1 MPASVRTVLRSVRG
15 VGKVARL
22 EFAAYLPPWSLL
34 PGDDSTVGQLRRLA
48 GPAARSLARGPI
60 GRALFAP
67 VAVLWPLTAV
77 IDALSGSVT
86 HGAAVRRMSGVG
98 RRQQFGE
105 AMVLAHRWNVSPRIY
120 YLFRYWDRAV
130 APNVHTFL
138 QLHEMAV
145 FELVLT
151 RDFDMEMLGDKEIFG
166 RRCAAAGIPTPPIVA
181 VLETSG
187 AERWSATP
195 GVLPRRDVFAKRAW
209 GKGGHGAERWAY
221 DEATDR
227 WSRRGVELSA
237 DDLLAHLRSI
247 ARRHRLLIQQ
257 CLANHPD
264 IERFSTGSIC
274 TFRVMTFIGPEGTPE
289 LLGLTFKM
297 PRRDSDVDN
306 FDAGGIASSVDAAT
320 GRLGVALSGDTGEAP
335 LVRHPDTLAPIEGSC
350 LTTHRAVIDFALDAH
365 RDLDVPWSVGWD
377 VAITPDGP
385 VMLEGN
391 PMWDIDFF
399 HIQHGIGLPDRFA
412 SGLLEQVL
420 PVLHG
425 PPREVVDAPPLA
437 RPLEVVD
444 GAQQAFD
451 VDV

>member
-1 MPASVRTVLRSVRG
+1 
-15 VGKVARL
+15 
-22 EFAAYLPPWSLL
+22 
-34 PGDDSTVGQLRRLA
+34 
-48 GPAARSLARGPI
+48 
-60 GRALFAP
+60 
-67 VAVLWPLTAV
+67 
-77 IDALSGSVT
+77 
-86 HGAAVRRMSGVG
+86 
-98 RRQQFGE
+98 
-105 AMVLAHRWNVSPRIY
+105 
-120 YLFRYWDRAV
+120 
-130 APNVHTFL
+130 
-138 QLHEMAV
+138 
-145 FELVLT
+145 
-151 RDFDMEMLGDKEIFG
+151 
-166 RRCAAAGIPTPPIVA
+166 
-181 VLETSG
+181 
-187 AERWSATP
+187 
-195 GVLPRRDVFAKRAW
+195 
-209 GKGGHGAERWAY
+209 
-221 DEATDR
+221 
-227 WSRRGVELSA
+227 
-237 DDLLAHLRSI
+237 
-247 ARRHRLLIQQ
+247 
-257 CLANHPD
+257 
-264 IERFSTGSIC
+264 
-274 TFRVMTFIGPEGTPE
+274 
-289 LLGLTFKM
+289 M

-425 PPREVVDAPPLA
+425 APREVVDAPPLA